1 MFMDSST
8 PLVIKVWDSNPG
20 RMIERQICLL
30 TTKKTKRIVCSPCKR
45 RKNGRSAMK
54 LSMFI
59 SNFEYFIA
67 LLPLQKDTKGVDE
80 SIDITLM

>member
-30 TTKKTKRIVCSPCKR
+30 TTKKNKKNSVFSMQEKEEWKECNEIV
-45 RKNGRSAMK
+45 NVYIK
-54 LSMFI
+54 L
-59 SNFEYFIA
+59 
-67 LLPLQKDTKGVDE
+67 
-80 SIDITLM
+80 